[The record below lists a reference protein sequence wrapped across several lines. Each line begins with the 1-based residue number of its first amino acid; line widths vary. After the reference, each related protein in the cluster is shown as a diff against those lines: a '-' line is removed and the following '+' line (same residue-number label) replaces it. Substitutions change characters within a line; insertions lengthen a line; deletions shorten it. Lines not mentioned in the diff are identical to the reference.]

1 MKTEVETGSLGMMVE
16 IIRSCHNHDM
26 RADLSV
32 GDPARVELHLPGQHP
47 RHAAGQPPVLTRGGG
62 MRAVSW
68 VQIL

>member
-1 MKTEVETGSLGMMVE
+1 MRTEVETDSLEMMVE
-16 IIRSCHNHDM
+16 IIRSCHTDM

-32 GDPARVELHLPGQHP
+32 GDPARVEQHLPGQHP

-62 MRAVSW
+62 MGAVSW